1 MTAPD
6 SDLGEKLTRLAEG
19 VLDELLST
27 DGNPTTPSL
36 DQRIDAIKVIGTL
49 HLGLRRLNGKVPDE
63 PDDAGGLPA
72 MRERMKAV
80 TGAGK

>member
-1 MTAPD
+1 MPAPD
-6 SDLGEKLTRLAEG
+6 ADLGEKLTRLAEG

-49 HLGLRRLNGKVPDE
+49 HLGLRRLNGKVPDDS
-63 PDDAGGLPA
+63 DDAGGLPA
-72 MRERMKAV
+72 MRARMKAA
-80 TGAGK
+80 TENGK

>member
-1 MTAPD
+1 MPAPD

-63 PDDAGGLPA
+63 SGEDGGLPA
-72 MRERMKAV
+72 MRARMKAA
-80 TGAGK
+80 TEAGK